1 VQLRDSNGNLP
12 AISDHLGELQRTR
25 AIAAAAAAAPIVEQ
39 LVKRALVQL
48 HHQAQGAVVV
58 DEAVHVAG
66 AGAAV

>member
-25 AIAAAAAAAPIVEQ
+25 AAAASIVEQ